1 MLEWIEPEPPAVTER
16 VADYPRPPRLEP
28 VARRLRVVF
37 DGRTIADT
45 TRGMRVL
52 ETNHP
57 PTYYFPPGDVDTSVM
72 VATPSR
78 TWCEWKG
85 RARYWSL
92 HAGDAV
98 AVDAAWTYPTPARD
112 FAAIAGWF
120 AFYPARVDAC
130 LVDDE
135 QVDAQQ
141 SSFYGGWITADIE
154 GPFKGPPGTA
164 GW

>member
-1 MLEWIEPEPPAVTER
+1 MVER

-28 VARRLRVVF
+28 VSRRLRVTF
-37 DGRTIADT
+37 GGRILANT

-57 PTYYFPPGDVDTSVM
+57 PTYYFPPEDVDERVLVRSPT
-72 VATPSR
+72 R

-85 RARYWSL
+85 AASYWAIDDG
-92 HAGDAV
+92 AGEVAADAV
-98 AVDAAWTYPTPARD
+98 WAYPNPTGD
-112 FAAIAGWF
+112 FQAIAGWY

-130 LVDDE
+130 YVGE
-135 QVDAQQ
+135 EPVDAQQ
-141 SSFYGGWITADIE
+141 SAFYGGWITADVQ